1 MLQAADVQNL
11 TTIEKATTL
20 AKPLKTLGANTV
32 IVQTEHLSR
41 GNNPTPKHSKLPSN
55 IWNYLRHKCESLA
68 AGKFLD
74 FEM

>member
-11 TTIEKATTL
+11 TAIEKATTL
-20 AKPLKTLGANTV
+20 AKPLKTLEANTV
-32 IVQTEHLSR
+32 IIQTEHLSR
-41 GNNPTPKHSKLPSN
+41 ENNPPKHSKLPSN